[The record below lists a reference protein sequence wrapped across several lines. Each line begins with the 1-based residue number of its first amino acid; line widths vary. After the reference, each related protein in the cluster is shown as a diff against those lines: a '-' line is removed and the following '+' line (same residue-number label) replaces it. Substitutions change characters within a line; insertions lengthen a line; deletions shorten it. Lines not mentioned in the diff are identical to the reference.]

1 MIHVRLHPSAVEFGE
16 LECCAL
22 RKAAAEKDHQP
33 FIASFI
39 ARVNET
45 HPPYR
50 VSVLSE
56 IFEKTTRLV
65 FIPRQVHRSFYLHL
79 ASKERELIER
89 RGDISLSC
97 GHSVKQHLEALNRI
111 CLKMALP
118 QGNS

>member
-1 MIHVRLHPSAVEFGE
+1 MVHLHPSAVEFGE

-22 RKAAAEKDHQP
+22 RKATAEKEHQP

-56 IFEKTTRLV
+56 IFENTTRYI
-65 FIPRQVHRSFYLHL
+65 FIPWQVHRSFYLHL
-79 ASKERELIER
+79 AARERELIER
-89 RGDISLSC
+89 RGDISPGC
-97 GHSVKQHLEALNRI
+97 GHSVKQHLEALAGI
-111 CLKMALP
+111 GLKMALP
-118 QGNS
+118 QGNN